1 MSVEF
6 LDSTQ
11 NVMFVWM
18 QATMPVTACNRHK
31 GGWTLS
37 VYMLDACLYAKE
49 STWDHEGASERLRL
63 GNLL

>member
-1 MSVEF
+1 
-6 LDSTQ
+6 
-11 NVMFVWM
+11 MFVWM
-18 QATMPVTACNRHK
+18 QAPMPVTACNRHK
-31 GGWTLS
+31 GGWALS